1 MSHGKHGKGE
11 VLSIAQSEDFKGDNG
26 DLVRA
31 KASWRLAGLAMSSY
45 V

>member
-31 KASWRLAGLAMSSY
+31 KAVMASSWSSY